1 MLLSKA
7 IGTDE
12 LVVIGH
18 LNWDLMKVQSNL
30 LPEQIVCLILGIDM
44 GIWVALILQTFA
56 QQVDT
61 HIVKGQFLM

>member
-30 LPEQIVCLILGIDM
+30 LPEQIVCLILGIDI
-44 GIWVALILQTFA
+44 GIWVDLILQTFH
-56 QQVDT
+56 QRVNT
-61 HIVKGQFLM
+61 HIVKEQFLM